1 MVRDR
6 AELFYPASDLL
17 DLGSMPYVSPHREV
31 NPSVPQPDDA
41 HVRVWRYLD
50 LPRFIWMLE
59 THALTFARV
68 DSLDDP
74 FEGSIP
80 PAVFD
85 AWKSNPATITVIER
99 ARRGLRRQTFVS
111 CWHANNVESE
121 AMWRLYCGSRDGI
134 ALQTT
139 YEKLDASLP
148 PEVLL
153 GQVTY
158 LDYETDKNPPTDEIS
173 LLMRKRQ
180 AFEHEHEVRA
190 LLSPNGRP
198 PAGSRGTPAL
208 EDTVI
213 NVPWSAN
220 EHLEH
225 IYVSPYAEEWYR
237 DVVVAVLERF
247 APELKDRLQWS
258 HMRGVPLY

>member
-1 MVRDR
+1 
-6 AELFYPASDLL
+6 
-17 DLGSMPYVSPHREV
+17 MPYASSFRHPH
-31 NPSVPQPDDA
+31 PSFPQPDDPT
-41 HVRVWRYLD
+41 VKVWRYLD
-50 LPRFIWMLE
+50 LPRLIWMLE

-68 DSLDDP
+68 DTLDDP

-80 PAVFD
+80 PAVVD
-85 AWKSNPATITVIER
+85 EWKSNPATSEVIAR

-139 YEKLDASLP
+139 YQRLDASLP
-148 PEVLL
+148 AEVLL

-158 LDYETDKNPPTDEIS
+158 LDYETDTNPPTDELS

-190 LLSPNGRP
+190 LICPGDHP
-198 PAGSRGTPAL
+198 PAGGDAGTRAPD
-208 EDTVI
+208 DTVI